1 MAVPAPPTNVTA
13 TVDSNS
19 QITISWDYDPTWF
32 AFDGNDD
39 SLGGFDEG
47 RWFSSDSV
55 DNFEIE
61 LTRDANGWIDPAG
74 GPVTVTHDGSTS
86 YSATYNPAS
95 DAAYDKQVGID
106 SMFKFRVRAM
116 NTDGGSDWAISGK
129 AYTEPVPPH
138 NPSVSRPD
146 SETIRING
154 TVKSD
159 IGDFVGV
166 YFREDTG
173 SGYGGWNVLEWVTE
187 GESMLISGSVDTT
200 GSDFT
205 LEFKTGV
212 TYQEDTLHND
222 ARYQFRLNTYTYADP
237 SNISGGDVYA
247 DYGNRNNVY
256 FQDDFEAG
264 DASAWDATDFP
275 SANNGSSGVVSTLD
289 SRFVET
295 SPEEGS
301 YAVELMDG
309 GYVQKNLGDLS
320 AETDVHVRTYVQAA
334 SWDSGANSLEIKW
347 YDGSAWQTLSPT
359 YEWEMNQ
366 QGWIEIH
373 ASVPDSYLSTDSR
386 VRLTQPFQG
395 SYAFTAYDR
404 VVVSDILHEYTK
416 PAAPTSPTT
425 DESVEDELTLD
436 WTDNTSLSNGSPE
449 WFHRVYGSGNSF
461 TKEFDNPPHTWT
473 GLNDGERYEWYPYAV
488 YPQARNGNVDT
499 WWRADGPT
507 TTGTTILPAPSIDSI
522 STASD
527 TSLDVAWTDHA
538 DNEDGFEVYY
548 RESGTSTWNK
558 FSDLGSNTTTETI
571 TSLSQ
576 DTAYEVRIDDY
587 TEHVTTQS
595 GTSTGTTNLNE
606 SRSISSYSSSLTSSA
621 IRVITI
627 SESISSYAP
636 TSGSSSIRVVALV
649 EGTSSHST
657 SISASSGRLVGLF
670 EGVTSSST
678 TLDSS
683 SVRVVTLFEGVSSY
697 AATSTTGATRLV
709 TLLGDIS
716 SHSST
721 LSSSSKRV
729 VSLLE
734 GVTSSASTSSS
745 SVSTVV
751 DLSFAVDSHSK
762 SFISN
767 IEVLINL
774 LVTPLSESSPIDS
787 STTRSGINF
796 EGRESDISYSA
807 SSGSS
812 TLRVVDLLES
822 VSSYSSIS
830 STASS
835 RGNLNYADRQPDS
848 FSDILSS
855 EAIGVIDV
863 SYGIE
868 SHSKSGRS
876 FVYNDRTSLE
886 LIDHDMTWDDANS
899 VWYTDWFFE
908 TKITGNEDE
917 MAVRSLV
924 VKDAKEPAA
933 VVTIQYDGTGDGT
946 VDEESDPVYLGREQ
960 SIRDVNG
967 VPIDEDGRYRI
978 KIMEYSGYN
987 SLYALDTAIVH

>member
-129 AYTEPVPPH
+129 AYTTPVPPKS
-138 NPSVSRPD
+138 PSVNRPD
-146 SETIRING
+146 SNSLEVTFTHN
-154 TVKSD
+154 TD
-159 IGDFVGV
+159 IDSAGRVNMEYRV
-166 YFREDTG
+166 DTG
-173 SGYGGWNVLEWVTE
+173 SGYGGWDNIETFPASPKGTTE
-187 GESMLISGSVDTT
+187 TRTYSVSNGD
-200 GSDFT
+200 
-205 LEFKTGV
+205 L
-212 TYQEDTLHND
+212 QEDT
-222 ARYQFRLNTYTYADP
+222 RYQIRLAHYIYQD
-237 SNISGGDVYA
+237 GDNDGNNELWESEFVFA
-247 DYGNRNNVY
+247 DYGNSGNVY
-256 FQDDFEAG
+256 FEEDFTSG
-264 DASAWDATDFP
+264 DATAWDSNTI
-275 SANNGSSGVVSTLD
+275 STGGVTGTLD
-289 SRFVET
+289 STFANSTPQVSGYGVEMGDAGHLEK
-295 SPEEGS
+295 S
-301 YAVELMDG
+301 
-309 GYVQKNLGDLS
+309 LGDLS
-320 AETDVHVRTYVQAA
+320 NESDVHVRLKVQAA
-334 SWDSGANSLEIKW
+334 SNDASSEHGDVWW
-347 YDGSAWQTLSPT
+347 YDGSSWQNM
-359 YEWEMNQ
+359 EQWGWEHDQ
-366 QGWIEIH
+366 QGWMEYHVEI
-373 ASVPDSYLSTDSR
+373 PGSYLSTDNR
-386 VRLTQPFQG
+386 IRIG
-395 SYAFTAYDR
+395 RDNGGGADYIAFDE
-404 VVVSDILHEYTK
+404 VIVSDILHEYTK

-436 WTDNTSLSNGSPE
+436 WTINKSFSHGSPE
-449 WFHRVYGSGNSF
+449 WFHRVYESGDSF
-461 TKEFDNPPHTWT
+461 TKEFNYPSHTWT
-473 GLNDGERYEWYPYAV
+473 GLNDGEKYEWYPSAV
-488 YPQARNGNVDT
+488 YPQPRNGSTGT

-522 STASD
+522 SAASD

-558 FSDLGSNTTTETI
+558 FSDLGSNTTIETI
-571 TSLSQ
+571 TNLSQ
-576 DTAYEVRIDDY
+576 DTTYEIRIDDY
-587 TEHVTTQS
+587 TEHVTNQS

-606 SRSISSYSSSLTSSA
+606 SRSISSYNSSLTSSA

-627 SESISSYAP
+627 SESVSSYAA

-649 EGTSSHST
+649 EGISSHLT
-657 SISASSGRLVGLF
+657 SIRGGSGRLVDLF
-670 EGVTSSST
+670 EDVTS
-678 TLDSS
+678 
-683 SVRVVTLFEGVSSY
+683 Y
-697 AATSTTGATRLV
+697 A
-709 TLLGDIS
+709 
-716 SHSST
+716 
-721 LSSSSKRV
+721 
-729 VSLLE
+729 
-734 GVTSSASTSSS
+734 SASSS
-745 SVSTVV
+745 SVSSVV
-751 DLSFAVDSHSK
+751 DLSFTVGSHSK

-960 SIRDVNG
+960 SILDVNG
-967 VPIDEDGRYRI
+967 VPIDEDGKYRI